1 MLIVEHTHSLM
12 KTIKRLS
19 VRCGWLT
26 QLPLYV
32 QVHCGLVVVDVDA
45 KRSNRCAIAQMMSR
59 HLWEAVKRYVSKRAN
74 ERCVSNM

>member
-1 MLIVEHTHSLM
+1 
-12 KTIKRLS
+12 
-19 VRCGWLT
+19 LT
-26 QLPLYV
+26 QLPLYG
-32 QVHCGLVVVDVDA
+32 QVHCRLVVDVDA

>member
-1 MLIVEHTHSLM
+1 M

-32 QVHCGLVVVDVDA
+32 QVHCGLVVDVDA